1 MLKLQLYRPRLT
13 QNPPFFFLLFVPL
26 EICMRDEDIVIFGD
40 DACAM
45 ETISAKSGTHSNKRM
60 LVGPLDVVVID

>member
-1 MLKLQLYRPRLT
+1 
-13 QNPPFFFLLFVPL
+13 
-26 EICMRDEDIVIFGD
+26 MRDEDIVIFGD